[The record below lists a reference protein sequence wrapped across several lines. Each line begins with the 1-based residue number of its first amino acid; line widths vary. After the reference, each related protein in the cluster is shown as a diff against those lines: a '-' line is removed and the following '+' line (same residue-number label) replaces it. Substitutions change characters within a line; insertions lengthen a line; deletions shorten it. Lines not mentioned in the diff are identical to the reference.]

1 MGDFLAT
8 GVLLLTTI
16 SINATSNIIF
26 YNRED
31 DFDEF

>member
-16 SINATSNIIF
+16 SINATSNIIVAGIF
-26 YNRED
+26 YNYY
-31 DFDEF
+31 